1 MAIKLLDSSTFQFLV
16 LILIIGYFFGVQG
29 STIDNVPLLTFK
41 EWWLSCLDAAK
52 IYVAKEMVVYGS
64 DAVKNRGQTND

>member
-1 MAIKLLDSSTFQFLV
+1 MKLFQSSTFQFLIV
-16 LILIIGYFFGVQG
+16 ILAIGYFFGVNG
-29 STIDNVPLLTFK
+29 EAVGDVPLLTFK

-64 DAVKNRGQTND
+64 EAYKRSKEND

>member
-1 MAIKLLDSSTFQFLV
+1 MKLFKSSTFQFLLLV
-16 LILIIGYFFGVQG
+16 LVIGYFFGV
-29 STIDNVPLLTFK
+29 NVDSEEPLLTFK

-64 DAVKNRGQTND
+64 DAFKERGFKNE